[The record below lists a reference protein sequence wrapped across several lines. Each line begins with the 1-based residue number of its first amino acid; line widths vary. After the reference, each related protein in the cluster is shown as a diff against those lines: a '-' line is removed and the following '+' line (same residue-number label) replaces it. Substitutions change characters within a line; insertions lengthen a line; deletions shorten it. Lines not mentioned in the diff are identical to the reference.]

1 MISKNG
7 VYAFSLKGIRGN
19 ENHSI
24 RNAAGH
30 AHKIISRNTHQILL
44 VDQAADLDFESAVT
58 DLDFESAVL
67 LARHI
72 QSGHG
77 KLYIESF
84 GLLSSTPLESLCDLM
99 FSSWRF
105 KLFHLE
111 NNKLEEGG
119 FRYLLLRKNISN
131 FFKD

>member
-1 MISKNG
+1 MQQG
-7 VYAFSLKGIRGN
+7 TLKGN
-19 ENHSI
+19 
-24 RNAAGH
+24 
-30 AHKIISRNTHQILL
+30 RNTHKILS
-44 VDQAADLDFESAVT
+44 VDQVADEDLESM
-58 DLDFESAVL
+58 VL
-67 LARHI
+67 FAWHM

-77 KLYIESF
+77 KLYMESL

-131 FFKD
+131 SFKD